1 MLAFTLLSPVGTASA
16 APASH
21 SSSSG
26 AGGRA
31 SANPSAAGAFAAVG
45 PSRVLDTRNGVGAP
59 KAAIQPHTAVAV
71 QVTGSGGVPA
81 SGVSAVVVNVTAT
94 ASTAAGHITGYADGA
109 ARPPVWN
116 VNFTRGQ
123 TAAGLITVA
132 VGANGKIDLFNNSA
146 GTTQLLADVE
156 GYYLAGTAPLS
167 IATQSLHDGVA
178 GLAYSEALSATGG
191 VPPYTWAASGLPAGI
206 TVSADGILSGT
217 PTTTGLSQVSVTV
230 KDAASSVLSATLS
243 LSVPTSVPSGCV
255 DQSCAQLSPDGQTVQ
270 IPATRVGS
278 IIRDASGS
286 VSQILLTGTPPQ
298 PGQVLVVAPSAD
310 APSGLIAV
318 ADSITANGDGTSQVT
333 VTPAGPADAYAEGTV
348 QAIGSPATSASTASL
363 GGAMMKPRAVSQAST
378 SPSCDSNVT
387 TDLFGLGVTPSLT
400 PTVAAIWAHPF
411 FGGGGIYPGTG
422 GLSLFQFDLDGSIT
436 VNLGISIS
444 GAGTC
449 TLDLPSLTSTVPAGA
464 LGAVVLN
471 LQPSLTLNVSGKVDI
486 RTSVTLTCGAE
497 YRWDQGQEYRLAYC
511 GNSAQPLRLGA
522 PSGVDA
528 TLTGALAAT
537 VSIDDVAGINGQ
549 LTSSLHAGYHPAQH
563 PVAQLDAH
571 VAYDL
576 GACLACFWSGSPAHV
591 TLFSGSLLDKTLLST
606 DTAPTPPG
614 SAPPVI
620 TSTHLP
626 QGTVGQPYS
635 AQLTTADGRSGTWNI
650 SSGALPDGL
659 DLVGDTISGKP
670 LTPGT
675 TSFEVSF
682 TDDSGQTTT
691 APLTLAVTSAGVSSG
706 AVENLD
712 YCRQNVFSANDDNS
726 TDLVTLPFSPN
737 FYGTSYNGMYISNNG
752 YVVFDGPRN
761 TYTPFQL
768 VDEAPTPIIAPFF
781 ADVDTRNPGSAL
793 VTYGASPDGK
803 TFCVNWVGV
812 GYYDQHV
819 DKLNNFQLLLIDR
832 SDTGPGNFDV
842 VFNYGSMTWETGDAS
857 GGTGG
862 IGGTSARA
870 GFSAGSGAPG
880 TSFELPGSGTSGTL
894 LDGEPNA
901 LNASTQSP
909 DGQLGRYVFPIR
921 N

>member
-1 MLAFTLLSPVGTASA
+1 MTRKPPRGFTRVRRHNAVFEVGSAVRADSDRHFSAEWHEARICGCRSKGIPGGIMSVRRNIRVLCPALLSSLTLLAFTLLSPVGTASA

-59 KAAIQPHTAVAV
+59 KAAIQPHIAVAV

-167 IATQSLHDGVA
+167 MATQSLHDGVA

-191 VPPYTWAASGLPAGI
+191 VPPCTWAASGLPAGI

-230 KDAASSVLSATLS
+230 KDAAGSVLSATLS

-348 QAIGSPATSASTASL
+348 QAIGSPTSSAMTGSL

-400 PTVAAIWAHPF
+400 PTVA
-411 FGGGGIYPGTG
+411 
-422 GLSLFQFDLDGSIT
+422 
-436 VNLGISIS
+436 
-444 GAGTC
+444 
-449 TLDLPSLTSTVPAGA
+449 
-464 LGAVVLN
+464 
-471 LQPSLTLNVSGKVDI
+471 
-486 RTSVTLTCGAE
+486 
-497 YRWDQGQEYRLAYC
+497 
-511 GNSAQPLRLGA
+511 
-522 PSGVDA
+522 
-528 TLTGALAAT
+528 
-537 VSIDDVAGINGQ
+537 
-549 LTSSLHAGYHPAQH
+549 
-563 PVAQLDAH
+563 
-571 VAYDL
+571 
-576 GACLACFWSGSPAHV
+576 
-591 TLFSGSLLDKTLLST
+591 
-606 DTAPTPPG
+606 
-614 SAPPVI
+614 
-620 TSTHLP
+620 
-626 QGTVGQPYS
+626 
-635 AQLTTADGRSGTWNI
+635 
-650 SSGALPDGL
+650 
-659 DLVGDTISGKP
+659 
-670 LTPGT
+670 
-675 TSFEVSF
+675 
-682 TDDSGQTTT
+682 
-691 APLTLAVTSAGVSSG
+691 
-706 AVENLD
+706 
-712 YCRQNVFSANDDNS
+712 
-726 TDLVTLPFSPN
+726 
-737 FYGTSYNGMYISNNG
+737 
-752 YVVFDGPRN
+752 
-761 TYTPFQL
+761 
-768 VDEAPTPIIAPFF
+768 
-781 ADVDTRNPGSAL
+781 
-793 VTYGASPDGK
+793 
-803 TFCVNWVGV
+803 
-812 GYYDQHV
+812 
-819 DKLNNFQLLLIDR
+819 
-832 SDTGPGNFDV
+832 
-842 VFNYGSMTWETGDAS
+842 
-857 GGTGG
+857 
-862 IGGTSARA
+862 
-870 GFSAGSGAPG
+870 
-880 TSFELPGSGTSGTL
+880 
-894 LDGEPNA
+894 
-901 LNASTQSP
+901 
-909 DGQLGRYVFPIR
+909 
-921 N
+921 